1 MKNIR
6 NLTLIMTVSSNK
18 NNLTI
23 VTTIFNEE
31 ENIPH
36 FISDV
41 NKNLKNIKNF
51 NFDIILVDNGSTDNS
66 LEIIKKFSKKDKKI
80 KYISLTRNFGHQGGL
95 FAGLFHSKS
104 KYTLTIDCDLQQPLS
119 LVPEMLNYAKKGFK
133 IVTGY
138 KKKDFSFISII
149 KYFFYKIFTKVSG
162 LKMQFGQSDFNM
174 IHIDVLDYIK
184 QIKDQRIFL
193 RGSLAWLGFKHKKI
207 IYKANKRKFG
217 VTKFSINKYFS
228 FALDGLIQHTFLPIR
243 IFTILGFIMTILTLS
258 YLIYVFCGVLFFDFI
273 FPAGWFSTILIIG
286 LFSSM
291 NFIGIGILGE
301 YIARLFE
308 QVKDRPMFVINEK
321 NFR

>member
-1 MKNIR
+1 MTGIKNIR
-6 NLTLIMTVSSNK
+6 NLILIITVSSNK

-66 LEIIKKFSKKDKKI
+66 LEIIKKFSKKDKNI

-119 LVPEMLNYAKKGFK
+119 LVPEMLNYAKGFK

-138 KKKDFSFISII
+138 KKKDFGLISII
-149 KYFFYKIFTKVSG
+149 IFFYKIFSKVSG

-184 QIKDQRIFL
+184 QIKDQRY
-193 RGSLAWLGFKHKKI
+193 S
-207 IYKANKRKFG
+207 
-217 VTKFSINKYFS
+217 
-228 FALDGLIQHTFLPIR
+228 
-243 IFTILGFIMTILTLS
+243 
-258 YLIYVFCGVLFFDFI
+258 
-273 FPAGWFSTILIIG
+273 
-286 LFSSM
+286 
-291 NFIGIGILGE
+291 
-301 YIARLFE
+301 
-308 QVKDRPMFVINEK
+308 
-321 NFR
+321 